1 MKRVLL
7 LMCKG
12 TGILEAAAFHDVF
25 GWSGTYGSESVEVVT
40 TAIGTEVVCAFGL
53 RVAVNHP
60 LSEIDPARFDA
71 LAIPGGLEQFGFYQ
85 DAYSPIVQLLITAF
99 AETKRPIASSCVGA
113 MPVAKAGVLD
123 GKRTS
128 MYPALEGKR
137 KKQLEEFGAHSVS
150 DPLVEDAGVIT
161 STSPAT
167 ASEVALR
174 LLSDLTGPDNAA
186 NIRYRMGFEP
196 LSR

>member
-7 LMCKG
+7 LMCNG
-12 TGILEAAAFHDVF
+12 TGILEAAAFHDVL

-40 TAIGTEVVCAFGL
+40 TAIQSEVVCAFGL
-53 RVAVNHP
+53 RVTVNHP
-60 LSEIDPARFDA
+60 LSEIDPTLFDA
-71 LAIPGGLEQFGFYQ
+71 LAVPGGFEQFGFYQ
-85 DAYSPIVQLLITAF
+85 DAYSPLVQLLITAF

-128 MYPALEGKR
+128 MYPALEDKR

-174 LLSDLTGPDNAA
+174 LLADLTGPDNAA
-186 NIRYRMGFEP
+186 DIRERMGFAP
-196 LSR
+196 LAS

>member
-12 TGILEAAAFHDVF
+12 TGMLEAAAFHDVF
-25 GWSGTYGSESVEVVT
+25 GWSGAYGSESVEVVT
-40 TAIGTEVVCAFGL
+40 TAIGSEVVCAFGL
-53 RVAVNHP
+53 RVSVNHP

-71 LAIPGGLEQFGFYQ
+71 LAIPGGFEQFGFYQ

-99 AETKRPIASSCVGA
+99 AESRRPIASSGVGA

-128 MYPALEGKR
+128 TYPELDGKR
-137 KKQLEEFGAHSVS
+137 RKQLEEFGAQSVS
-150 DPLVEDAGVIT
+150 DPLVHDVGVIT

-174 LLSDLTGPDNAA
+174 LLADLTGADNAA
-186 NIRYRMGFEP
+186 NIRYRMGFPP
-196 LSR
+196 LPL